1 MMMDKV
7 FQLLGG
13 FKMAGDPEAAG
24 EIVPFEG
31 ISEFTKA
38 LNGQRFV
45 MGQIQGLS
53 HILIKFVGDSLVHS
67 GLLQRSLKIG
77 QHYTA

>member
-1 MMMDKV
+1 
-7 FQLLGG
+7 
-13 FKMAGDPEAAG
+13 MASDPEAAR
-24 EIVPFEG
+24 EVVPFEG

-38 LNGQRFV
+38 LDGQRLV

-53 HILIKFVGDSLVHS
+53 YILIEFVGDSLVHS

-77 QHYTA
+77 QHFIA